1 MAGLA
6 TGKSVEPLI
15 AEQEVV
21 SSIPGARPIL
31 GVLKY
36 LIMFCH
42 CPTNG
47 YRPLHGLDDH
57 VKGRS
62 IISTYVLNTL
72 LSNKVHFFHYF
83 H

>member
-6 TGKSVEPLI
+6 KSVEPLI

-31 GVLKY
+31 EVLKY

-62 IISTYVLNTL
+62 QLVLTC
-72 LSNKVHFFHYF
+72 
-83 H
+83 